1 VRIYL
6 LYALI
11 VSMANHH
18 FFVVFRI
25 YSSGVAYLMFYLFI
39 YLLLLQIVILILAM
53 ITLLYDRFGCSKH
66 NGGI

>member
-1 VRIYL
+1 MRIYL

-39 YLLLLQIVILILAM
+39 IITNSYTYSSNDNIVI
-53 ITLLYDRFGCSKH
+53 
-66 NGGI
+66 

>member
-11 VSMANHH
+11 VSIANHH
-18 FFVVFRI
+18 FFAVFHI

-39 YLLLLQIVILILAM
+39 IIANSYTYSSNDNIVI
-53 ITLLYDRFGCSKH
+53 
-66 NGGI
+66 